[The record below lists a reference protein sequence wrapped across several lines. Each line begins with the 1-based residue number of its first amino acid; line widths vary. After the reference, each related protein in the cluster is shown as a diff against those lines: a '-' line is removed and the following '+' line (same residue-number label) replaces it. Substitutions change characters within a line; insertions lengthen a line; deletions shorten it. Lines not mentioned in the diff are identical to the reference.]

1 MTHMRRTTTV
11 TLLVAWLGLCA
22 AGVPASALG
31 RHTPQ
36 HRYLT
41 EQKNRTDIPAHYE
54 PLTFAEFLA
63 LPAVPERYT
72 PPDWET
78 VRTQTQRGISL
89 EGYIA
94 EVIQAN
100 GRGDLRTATG
110 TRGSACSLA
119 GNPAAQV
126 WRCGLTEPADR
137 DGGDPTLPAPDDR
150 LVL

>member
-1 MTHMRRTTTV
+1 MTQMPRTTTV

-36 HRYLT
+36 HHYLT

-78 VRTQTQRGISL
+78 VRTQTQRGGQPRGLYRRSDP
-89 EGYIA
+89 G
-94 EVIQAN
+94 N
-100 GRGDLRTATG
+100 GRGYLRTATG
-110 TRGSACSLA
+110 TRGSAC
-119 GNPAAQV
+119 
-126 WRCGLTEPADR
+126 
-137 DGGDPTLPAPDDR
+137 
-150 LVL
+150 